1 MDKYEEFRKIL
12 DSDPSGAPKSP
23 AFSEILRILFTE
35 EDIDLLLHM
44 NFGGKSVN
52 DIAASAS
59 VTVESAL
66 ARLEA
71 MADRGVVFHKA
82 KGEERLYGILA
93 TIPGLFEFPFMKEG
107 TTSMKDKLSLLWNE
121 YKRDGQAGAFAG
133 NPTPL
138 MRVIPVKKSLDTRS
152 AVYSYDEVAEII
164 GNADFIAL
172 GGCACRI
179 SLKKCDKPLDVCI
192 IFGHI
197 AKYLVEKNFAR
208 HVDKSEAL
216 DALDRAEKAGLVHA
230 STNTKGSAAVI
241 CNCCSCCC
249 TILRGRLEYGFA
261 NSFAPSRFTAFA
273 DTDKCTGCEI
283 CIKKRCPA
291 KAIELVE
298 KKAVVDENKCIGCGL
313 CVTECKSSAMKLNE
327 RKTVPEI
334 PTDGK
339 ELVFKVLSEKGKLD
353 AFMKN
358 LKK

>member
-23 AFSEILRILFTE
+23 AFDKILKILFTE

-44 NFGGKSVN
+44 NFGGKNAN

-59 VTVESAL
+59 VSVESAA

-71 MADRGVVFHKA
+71 MADRGLVFHRD

-107 TTSMKDKLSLLWNE
+107 ATSMQDKLSLLWDE
-121 YKRDGQAGAFAG
+121 YKRDGQAHGFAG

-138 MRVIPVKKSLDTRS
+138 MRVVPVKKSLDARS
-152 AVYSYDEVAEII
+152 TIYSYDEVAEII
-164 GNADFIAL
+164 NNADYIGL

-179 SLKKCDKPLDVCI
+179 SLNKCDKPNDVCI
-192 IFGHI
+192 MFGHI
-197 AKYLVEKNFAR
+197 AKYLVERNFAKR
-208 HVDKSEAL
+208 ADKSEAL

-230 STNTKGSAAVI
+230 STNTKEGAAVI

-249 TILRGRLEYGFA
+249 TILRGRLELGFA
-261 NSFAPSRFTAFA
+261 NSFAPSRFTAIS
-273 DTDKCTGCEI
+273 DTDKCTGCAT

-291 KAIELVE
+291 KAIELIE

-313 CVTECKSSAMKLNE
+313 CVTECKPSAMKLQD

-334 PTDGK
+334 PTNGK